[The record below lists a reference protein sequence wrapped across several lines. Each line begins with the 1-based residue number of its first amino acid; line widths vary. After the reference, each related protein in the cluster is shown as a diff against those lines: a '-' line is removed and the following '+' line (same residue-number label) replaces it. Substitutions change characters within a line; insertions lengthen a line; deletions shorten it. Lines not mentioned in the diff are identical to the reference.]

1 MRTHQRIS
9 DRGARA
15 VDGVSRIAT
24 EDARRLLG
32 ECLLFR
38 ELEAEERDA
47 LVARVQIRAYSAG
60 ETIFSMG
67 SAGDHLMAVLSGS
80 VCISVRSPGGKEI
93 VLAIMQPG
101 EFFGEIALLD
111 GKERA
116 ADARAIT
123 ACHLAILEQRD
134 VLTLLHRHTEIWPKL
149 VEVLCSRL
157 RSTDQ
162 HIAELALLQLP
173 TRLAK
178 VLLRFASVER
188 GTNGH
193 QLLQVHLSQR
203 ELGNICGAGRESINK
218 CLGLWQRRGIVQIE
232 ERLIT
237 VADRTALE
245 ELAQLEGPP
254 PSRSTSSRQPATRSC
269 TSKRRSR

>member
-15 VDGVSRIAT
+15 VDGVSRMAT
-24 EDARRLLG
+24 DDARRLLG

-47 LVARVQIRAYSAG
+47 LVARVQIRAYSGG

-67 SAGDHLMAVLSGS
+67 SAGDHLMAILSGS
-80 VCISVRSPGGKEI
+80 VSISVRSPGGKEI

-116 ADARAIT
+116 ADARATT

-134 VLTLLHRHTEIWPKL
+134 VLTLLDRHPEIWPKL

-188 GTNGH
+188 GTDGH

-218 CLGLWQRRGIVQIE
+218 CLGLWQRRGIVQVE

-254 PSRSTSSRQPATRSC
+254 PSRSTSSRRPATRSC
-269 TSKRRSR
+269 ISRRRSR

>member
-1 MRTHQRIS
+1 MRTVS

-15 VDGVSRIAT
+15 VDGLSRMAT
-24 EDARRLLG
+24 DDARRLLG

-47 LVARVQIRAYSAG
+47 LVARAQIRAYSVG

-80 VCISVRSPGGKEI
+80 VSISVASPGGKEI

-134 VLTLLHRHTEIWPKL
+134 VLALLDRHPEIWPRL

-188 GTNGH
+188 GTADGH

-218 CLGLWQRRGIVQIE
+218 CLGLWQRRGIVQVE
-232 ERLIT
+232 ERVIT
-237 VADRTALE
+237 IADRTALE
-245 ELAQLEGPP
+245 ELAQLAGPP
-254 PSRSTSSRQPATRSC
+254 PSRSTSSRRPAARSC
-269 TSKRRSR
+269 TSRRRSR

>member
-1 MRTHQRIS
+1 
-9 DRGARA
+9 
-15 VDGVSRIAT
+15 VDGVSRMAT

-47 LVARVQIRAYSAG
+47 LVARAKIRAYSAG

-67 SAGDHLMAVLSGS
+67 SAGDDLMAVLGGS
-80 VCISVRSPGGKEI
+80 VCISVPSPGGREI
-93 VLAIMQPG
+93 LLAMMQPG

-111 GKERA
+111 GKKRA
-116 ADARAIT
+116 ADAKAIT

-134 VLTLLHRHTEIWPKL
+134 VLALLDRHPEIWPKL

-157 RSTDQ
+157 RNTDQ
-162 HIAELALLQLP
+162 HIAELALLQLS

-178 VLLRFASVER
+178 ALLRFASVER
-188 GTNGH
+188 GTVDGH

-218 CLGLWQRRGIVQIE
+218 CLGLWQRRGIVQVE

-245 ELAQLEGPP
+245 ELAKEVKLPTVSDRP
-254 PSRSTSSRQPATRSC
+254 TSSVVRAISD
-269 TSKRRSR
+269 

>member
-1 MRTHQRIS
+1 
-9 DRGARA
+9 
-15 VDGVSRIAT
+15 VDGVSRMAA

-38 ELEAEERDA
+38 ELEAEERNG
-47 LVARVQIRAYSAG
+47 LVARVEIRAYSAG
-60 ETIFSMG
+60 ETIFGMG
-67 SAGDHLMAVLSGS
+67 SVGDHLMAVLSGS
-80 VCISVRSPGGKEI
+80 VSISVPSPAGKEI

-123 ACHLAILEQRD
+123 ACHLAILKQRD
-134 VLTLLHRHTEIWPKL
+134 VLALLDRHPEIWPKL
-149 VEVLCSRL
+149 VEVLCTRL

-178 VLLRFASVER
+178 VLLRFARVER
-188 GTNGH
+188 GTADSH

-218 CLGLWQRRGIVQIE
+218 CLGLWQRRGIVQVE

-237 VADRTALE
+237 IADRTALE
-245 ELAQLEGPP
+245 ELAQLEDPS
-254 PSRSTSSRQPATRSC
+254 SRSTSSRRPATRSC
-269 TSKRRSR
+269 RSRRRSR

>member
-9 DRGARA
+9 DRGAHA
-15 VDGVSRIAT
+15 VDGVSRMAI

-38 ELEAEERDA
+38 ELGAEERNA
-47 LVARVQIRAYSAG
+47 LVARVQVRAYCAG

-67 SAGDHLMAVLSGS
+67 SPGDHIMAVLSGS
-80 VCISVRSPGGKEI
+80 VRISVASPGGKEI
-93 VLAIMQPG
+93 VLAIVQPG
-101 EFFGEIALLD
+101 ELFGEIALLD
-111 GKERA
+111 GKERTA
-116 ADARAIT
+116 NARAIT

-134 VLTLLHRHTEIWPKL
+134 VLVLLDRHPEIWPKL

-157 RSTDQ
+157 RNADQ
-162 HIAELALLQLP
+162 HIAELALLRLP

-178 VLLRFASVER
+178 ALLRFASVER
-188 GTNGH
+188 GTTNGH
-193 QLLQVHLSQR
+193 WLLQVHLSQR

-218 CLGLWQRRGIVQIE
+218 CLGLWQRRGIVQVE

-254 PSRSTSSRQPATRSC
+254 PSRSTRSTRPATRSC
-269 TSKRRSR
+269 TSRRSR